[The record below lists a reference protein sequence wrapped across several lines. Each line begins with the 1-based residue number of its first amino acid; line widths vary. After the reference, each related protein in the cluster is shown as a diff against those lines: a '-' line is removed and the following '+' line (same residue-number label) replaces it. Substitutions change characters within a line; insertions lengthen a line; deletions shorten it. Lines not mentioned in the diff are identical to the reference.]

1 MMFKRN
7 LTDKLKK
14 MLSWSP
20 VVLLTGA
27 RQTGKTTLMK
37 EVLKDTNYTYITFD
51 DDKILKFA
59 QEDPHNFIAQLKKPV
74 ILDEVQRA
82 PELFL
87 TIKMDVDENRQ
98 NGMYALTGSA
108 NLFLI
113 PRLGD
118 SLAGRMMIL
127 ELFPL
132 SQGELIGVQE
142 NFIDT
147 LFKGIIPD
155 IKFDCSITDLF
166 KKIGLGGYPAINSD
180 QNYDHLKT
188 ELWFKAYV
196 DSLLKKDI
204 KDIAAIDGITALP
217 YLLNLLAARAGN
229 LLNVA
234 NLSRESK
241 IPSTTLHRYLT
252 LLETVFLVHFQ
263 RPWSR
268 NMTSR
273 LVKSPKVY
281 FNDTGLLCFLL
292 GINFE
297 NYVPHGGMFTGILL
311 ENFVINEL
319 IKQAGWTQK
328 RVEVYYYRTVSG
340 IEVDVVIEDAQ
351 GNIIGIEIKSSG
363 SVSVND
369 FKGLRHLQEVA
380 QEKFV
385 QGIVLYTG
393 QDTLQFDKK
402 LCALPINALWTL
414 Y

>member
-1 MMFKRN
+1 MFKRN
-7 LTDKLKK
+7 LMNKLKK
-14 MLSWSP
+14 MISWSP

-27 RQTGKTTLMK
+27 RQTGKTTLIK
-37 EVLKDTNYTYITFD
+37 EALKDTIYTYITFD
-51 DDKILKFA
+51 DDKMLKFA
-59 QEDPHNFIAQLKKPV
+59 QEDPHTFITQLKKPV
-74 ILDEVQRA
+74 ILDEVQRV

-87 TIKMDVDENRQ
+87 AIKKDVDENRQ

-132 SQGELIGVQE
+132 SQGELIAVQE

-147 LFKGIIPD
+147 IFKGTIPD
-155 IKFDCSITDLF
+155 IIFDGSIINLF
-166 KKIGLGGYPAINSD
+166 KKIGLGGYPAININQD
-180 QNYDHLKT
+180 YDYTRT
-188 ELWFKAYV
+188 ESWFKAYV

-204 KDIAAIDGITALP
+204 KDLAAIDGITELP
-217 YLLNLLAARAGN
+217 YLLNLLAARTGN

-241 IPSTTLHRYLT
+241 IPSTTLHRYLI

-268 NMTSR
+268 NITSR

-292 GINFE
+292 GIDFE

-319 IKQAGWTQK
+319 IKQAGWSKK
-328 RVEVYYYRTVSG
+328 RVEIYYYRTVSG

-351 GNIIGIEIKSSG
+351 SNIIGIEIKSSG

-380 QEKFV
+380 KEKFAY
-385 QGIVLYTG
+385 GIVLYTG
-393 QDTLQFDKK
+393 QNTIRFDKK
-402 LCALPINALWTL
+402 LCALPINALWTAFS
-414 Y
+414 